1 MVWLLLLFEML
12 DNIFAIICYPVYDE
26 MNFEVNVSCLIK
38 LFLYITKKS
47 EQNVQYLKNE
57 KSL

>member
-1 MVWLLLLFEML
+1 
-12 DNIFAIICYPVYDE
+12 

-38 LFLYITKKS
+38 LFLYATKKS
-47 EQNVQYLKNE
+47 EQNIQYLKNE